1 MKRSISTRWLANVA
15 IMVIA
20 ICGDHGHSH
29 LWSSN
34 EYLIHDHSEHS
45 RAHEVII

>member
-1 MKRSISTRWLANVA
+1 MKRSISTRWLANV
-15 IMVIA
+15 
-20 ICGDHGHSH
+20 DHGHSH

-34 EYLIHDHSEHS
+34 EHLIHDHSEHS